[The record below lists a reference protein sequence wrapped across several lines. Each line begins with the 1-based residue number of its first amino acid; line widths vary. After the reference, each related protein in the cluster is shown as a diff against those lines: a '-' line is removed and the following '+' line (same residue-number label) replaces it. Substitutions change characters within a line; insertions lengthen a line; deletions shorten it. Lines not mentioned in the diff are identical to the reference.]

1 MPEESVVFDQA
12 AGYYDET
19 RGFPPGVDH
28 EMARFLA
35 SAAGLRAAH
44 RVVEIGVGTGRI
56 ALPVAKYVGL
66 LVGVDLSTAMMR
78 RLLEKHQLPEYA
90 GSAIHVVQGDVMRLP
105 LASDGFDAAI
115 ATHIF
120 HLIPSPEAAAAEVA
134 RVLKPGGLM
143 LNCRNRHQERTFE
156 PMLDAWDAA
165 VQDDIQQRV
174 VRSWSQSHTLFADM
188 GWPQVGDEWVF
199 QYHFDRTPA
208 QLLEQYRRRVFSSL
222 WSLSDEMWQRGV
234 QAMEAAMQAHYPN
247 PHEVHHI
254 PGSFVI
260 QIYRKPPR
268 ETDVVG

>member
-1 MPEESVVFDQA
+1 MPDQSIVFDQA

-19 RGFPPGVDH
+19 RGFPPGIDH

-35 SAAGLRAAH
+35 AEAGLKSAH

-56 ALPVAKYVGL
+56 ALPVAKYVSL
-66 LVGVDLSTAMMR
+66 LVGVDLSTEMMQ
-78 RLLEKHQLPEYA
+78 RLLEKHQQPEYA
-90 GSAIHVVQGDVMRLP
+90 GGTIRVVQGDVMRLP
-105 LASDGFDAAI
+105 LASAVFDAAI

-134 RVLKPGGLM
+134 RVLKSGGLM

-165 VQDDIQQRV
+165 VQEKASRQISG
-174 VRSWSQSHTLFADM
+174 SWTQVYTLFEEM
-188 GWPQVGDEWVF
+188 GWPQVGEERVF

-208 QLLEQYRRRVFSSL
+208 QLLDQYRRRVFSSL
-222 WSLSDEMWQRGV
+222 WSLPDDVWRRGV
-234 QAMEAAMQAHYPN
+234 DAMEAAMHAHYPN
-247 PHEVHHI
+247 ASEVHHI

-260 QIYRKPPR
+260 QIYRKP
-268 ETDVVG
+268 